1 MAENDSGARSRF
13 GGMTGMVF
21 AVLAFVFC
29 LGLFM
34 AATGG
39 PGRSM
44 GLFIADPSDMPLAID
59 AAQAAEPAR

>member
-1 MAENDSGARSRF
+1 MADEDGSRSRF
-13 GGMTGMVF
+13 GGMTGLVF

-44 GLFIADPSDMPLAID
+44 GLFIADPSDMPVAID
-59 AAQAAEPAR
+59 AAQAADPSR

>member
-1 MAENDSGARSRF
+1 MADEDGGARSRF
-13 GGMTGMVF
+13 GGMTGLVF

-44 GLFIADPSDMPLAID
+44 GLFIGDPSDIPVAID

>member
-1 MAENDSGARSRF
+1 MADEDGARSRF
-13 GGMTGMVF
+13 GGMTGLVF
-21 AVLAFVFC
+21 AGVAFVFC

-44 GLFIADPSDMPLAID
+44 GLFIADHSDMPVAID
-59 AAQAAEPAR
+59 AAQAAEPAH

>member
-1 MAENDSGARSRF
+1 MADEDGARSRF
-13 GGMTGMVF
+13 GGMTGLVF
-21 AVLAFVFC
+21 AVVAFVFC
-29 LGLFM
+29 LCLFM

-44 GLFIADPSDMPLAID
+44 GLFIADPSDIPVAID